1 MTRSQELAK
10 QYASQNE
17 QSAAIILADVARFG
31 GEQAALVVWARVAI
45 ASPKDSEAGSLFR
58 ESKPRPESVS
68 KASRATTNP

>member
-31 GEQAALVVWARVAI
+31 GEQAELVVWARTVM
-45 ASPKDSEAGSLFR
+45 ASPKDSEAGPLFR
-58 ESKPRPESVS
+58 ESKSGPEAVSQAS
-68 KASRATTNP
+68 KATTKT